1 MIVPNQIRGRLF
13 APPSLVLLAFT
24 FVVGLLGAPSAQAAE
39 TFNVD
44 IRVISASPGAGAKV
58 VDPRLKALKK
68 DLLSLPFREFKLK
81 EQHAVK
87 VAKGKRVDFEI
98 PGSKR
103 KGRFLT
109 LTAHGVQRGGKLR
122 FQLTIDDLK
131 FDTLIAVPDRGTI
144 FVGGPRSGR
153 DTLLFAVSARK
164 ADRSASAA
172 NGGRR
177 R

>member
-1 MIVPNQIRGRLF
+1 MIFPNQMRSRSF
-13 APPSLVLLAFT
+13 ALPSLALFAFT
-24 FVVGLLGAPSAQAAE
+24 FAVGLLSAPSAKAAE

-44 IRVISASPGAGAKV
+44 IRVISASPGGGAKV
-58 VDPRLKALKK
+58 VDPKLKALKK
-68 DLLSLPFREFKLK
+68 DLVSLPFQEFKLK

-98 PGSKR
+98 PGSKS
-103 KGRFLT
+103 KNRFLT

-122 FQLTIDDLK
+122 FQLTIKELK

-144 FVGGPRSGR
+144 FVGGPRAGR

-164 ADRSASAA
+164 ADRSAAA
-172 NGGRR
+172 SNRR